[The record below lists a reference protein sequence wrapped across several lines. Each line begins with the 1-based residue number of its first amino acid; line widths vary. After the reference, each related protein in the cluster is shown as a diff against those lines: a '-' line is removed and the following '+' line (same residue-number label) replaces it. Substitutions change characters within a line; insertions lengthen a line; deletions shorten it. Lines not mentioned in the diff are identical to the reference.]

1 MSDTPQDDSP
11 AAIDRRK
18 FIRVGGLG
26 AAALAAGCV
35 KVTPETGASGA
46 AAPAQPEQAPAAAA
60 PPGQPAQ
67 APSGQPRP
75 TRASGP
81 GFQRNYDPVPVSE
94 PAMNFAAFT
103 DTHVGQAT
111 RSPNWDFAKHLDLL
125 ADDIMDNTLPC
136 EFVVH
141 LGDGAFNT
149 TAFVNGVG
157 LPDNLK
163 SNYRNNLKDFL
174 ISHVNVPLHYVG
186 GNIDLT
192 DYSHNPGLPG
202 HENDPFVLMKTY
214 INETELNNY
223 PYAFMR
229 NGILFLAVPEM
240 DFEPWTRPATCEW
253 LEFMTTHY
261 RDATTI
267 ILSHQAIEDTT
278 PADGAPDSYRGQQDQ
293 GWWAGLFQRNP
304 QIKMF
309 LHGHNHMAGWYQ
321 GSQSSGF
328 SRPVQN
334 FGHEMVFASPFPGMS
349 WMVGYNPVDSIV
361 VFTVSARFITA
372 KAWRQD
378 GTRGQW
384 TAGFDNTWVVPTT
397 YDQNAEDWYSF
408 PFLIQDGETQETDMK
423 VLSAKT
429 SLQLIGTGPVELF
442 YDPYMETRGIHTN
455 ENILG
460 FDDDPTNKVTA
471 NTPGMTVHGPH
482 TMTFP
487 PRHEWDRYCHD
498 GHGGPPYHSFSVGTT
513 PAAAPG
519 GSYTVT
525 MTARSRTAGGRIKL
539 TMSCSDWGTRSQY
552 STLAASSREVIS
564 HAFGKDYETVTGTYT
579 APNDENAWF
588 IQGALEFPDATDVD
602 VSCFSIKRAR
612 TSDTTEA
619 FQVAL
624 NGKTYAAA
632 GKLKRFATKEF
643 PINPVDLADRDGI
656 IRVKA
661 SIKGNHFGMAR
672 LIYRGPT
679 LMGRN
684 ARYRVN
690 GVDGNTFDIALT
702 TRLSGFEN
710 VFKLFPFSTRYGGAE
725 IRSAGADGE
734 HHVSKNG
741 NHWITCGITDSKRL
755 LVTYPTPAS
764 PARPPIGE

>member
-1 MSDTPQDDSP
+1 MSRSPGEDDQTP
-11 AAIDRRK
+11 IDRRK
-18 FIRVGGLG
+18 FLKVGSLG
-26 AAALAAGCV
+26 AAALAAGAAGCV
-35 KVTPETGASGA
+35 NVVPQPGTGG
-46 AAPAQPEQAPAAAA
+46 PAGPVQP
-60 PPGQPAQ
+60 GLAQ
-67 APSGQPRP
+67 AGQGRP
-75 TRASGP
+75 MRAPGP
-81 GFQRNYDPVPVSE
+81 GFQRNLDPVPTSE
-94 PAMNFAAFT
+94 PAMNFAVFT
-103 DTHVGQAT
+103 DTHVGQQV
-111 RSPNWDFAKHLDLL
+111 RSPNWDFAQHLDRL

-141 LGDGAFNT
+141 LGDGAFNS

-163 SNYRNNLKDFL
+163 SNYRNNFKDFL
-174 ISHVNVPLHYVG
+174 VSHVNLPFHYVG

-202 HENDPFVLMKTY
+202 HENDPFVLLKTY

-253 LEFMTTHY
+253 LEFMTAHY
-261 RDATTI
+261 HDATTI

-293 GWWAGLFQRNP
+293 AWWASLFERNP
-304 QIKMF
+304 QIKLF

-334 FGHEMVFASPFPGMS
+334 FGHEMAFASPFPGMS
-349 WMVGYNPVDSIV
+349 WLVDYNPVDSIV
-361 VFTVSARFITA
+361 VFTISPRFITA
-372 KAWRQD
+372 KAWKQD
-378 GTRGQW
+378 GNRGKW
-384 TAGFDNTWVVPTT
+384 CAGFDNTWVVPTT
-397 YDQNAEDWYSF
+397 YDPNAEDWYSF
-408 PFLIQDGETQETDMK
+408 PFLLQDGETQETDMK

-429 SLQLIGTGPVELF
+429 TLQLIGTGPVELF
-442 YDPYMETRGIHTN
+442 YDPHMETKGIHRD
-455 ENILG
+455 ENVLG

-471 NTPGMTVHGPH
+471 NTPGITVHGPH

-487 PRHEWDRYCHD
+487 PKHEWDRYCHD
-498 GHGGPPYHSFSVGTT
+498 GHGGPPYHLFSIGTT

-525 MTARSRTAGGRIKL
+525 VTARSRSGRGSGRMKL

-552 STLAASSREVIS
+552 STLAGSSREVIS
-564 HAFGKDYETVTGTYT
+564 HAFGSDYETVTGTYT

-588 IQGALEFPDATDVD
+588 IQGALAFPDATDVD
-602 VSCFSIKRAR
+602 ISYFSIKRTR

-624 NGKTYAAA
+624 SGKTYAVG
-632 GKLKRFATKEF
+632 GKLERFATKEF
-643 PINPVDLADRDGI
+643 PISPVDLADRDGI

-672 LIYRGPT
+672 LIYRGPL

-690 GVDGNTFDIALT
+690 RVDDNSFDIALT
-702 TRLSGFEN
+702 TKLSGFEN
-710 VFKLFPFSTRYGGAE
+710 VFKIFPFSTKYGGVD
-725 IRSAGADGE
+725 IRAADGAGE

-741 NHWITCGITDSKRL
+741 NQWITSDITATASKRL
-755 LVTYPTPAS
+755 VITYPVRAS
-764 PARPPIGE
+764 PARTPGKESP